1 MKVLENAFVVNYFLI
16 KKPKQ
21 SLEIRHRNQ
30 GACR

>member
-1 MKVLENAFVVNYFLI
+1 MKVFENLSVVNYFLI

-21 SLEIRHRNQ
+21 GLKIRHRNQ